1 MKNKKKFFAMKVFVI
16 AVLGGILTFGTWTTE
31 TKAAITD
38 GKVLV
43 SGLDRSADYYILPD
57 SDRKEI
63 SYETMYGLTEPQKQ
77 MAINEIYARRGRKFV
92 ITEIQ
97 DYFNEKSW
105 YKGTVEAEDFD
116 EKVFNDYE
124 NRNIAKLLETMDE
137 TDATETIYTDFA
149 GAYSYVDRERTVEL
163 SVSLYTDVSCENAY
177 SGQECGTVEVSVY
190 YTDGSMAYL
199 RGYLQKDSGNGYRFT
214 GTNLSGA
221 YMTVSSGTVTVSG
234 IESISGTYTK
244 VESYES

>member
-1 MKNKKKFFAMKVFVI
+1 MEP
-16 AVLGGILTFGTWTTE
+16 GQRSE
-31 TKAAITD
+31 AAITD

-105 YKGTVEAEDFD
+105 YKGQW
-116 EKVFNDYE
+116 
-124 NRNIAKLLETMDE
+124 KLRISMKKCLMIMKTAISPSCWKPWMRRMPRKQF
-137 TDATETIYTDFA
+137 IRILQGLFLC
-149 GAYSYVDRERTVEL
+149 GQRT
-163 SVSLYTDVSCENAY
+163 
-177 SGQECGTVEVSVY
+177 
-190 YTDGSMAYL
+190 
-199 RGYLQKDSGNGYRFT
+199 DSGAECKSIYRCV
-214 GTNLSGA
+214 L
-221 YMTVSSGTVTVSG
+221 
-234 IESISGTYTK
+234 
-244 VESYES
+244 